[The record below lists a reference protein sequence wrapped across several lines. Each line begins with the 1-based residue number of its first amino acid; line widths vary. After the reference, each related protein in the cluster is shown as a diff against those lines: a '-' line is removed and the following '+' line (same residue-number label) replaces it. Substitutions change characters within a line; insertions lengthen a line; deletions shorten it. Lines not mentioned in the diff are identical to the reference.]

1 MRTVPGLTAGPEG
14 DICCVPSHTYGLSPP
29 AAIPPALKLT
39 CQGHQ
44 GTKILQ
50 PALAIDPLSSSLKLI
65 QKPPPAGFYPRL
77 VCTPSDRKQTAD
89 AVEEGHLALSPPF
102 GLCSLKPTQSI
113 RRSYMNFKD
122 SILLKRSSK
131 QKYEAID
138 VQMSE
143 SI

>member
-1 MRTVPGLTAGPEG
+1 MTVQTPLN
-14 DICCVPSHTYGLSPP
+14 S
-29 AAIPPALKLT
+29 
-39 CQGHQ
+39 
-44 GTKILQ
+44 LQ
-50 PALAIDPLSSSLKLI
+50 
-65 QKPPPAGFYPRL
+65 RL

-131 QKYEAID
+131 QKDEAID
-138 VQMSE
+138 ADV
-143 SI
+143 